1 MRSGGVASL
10 LAGALVC
17 TTIAGG
23 EGPMPSPAPPD
34 ITKLRIVYRIPGM
47 DRVRVERNRV
57 YREVAGSRLEMDLY
71 SPPEATRGA
80 PRPVVILIHGGPV
93 PPGASAKNMGVF
105 LSYGELLAASG
116 LKAVTFSHR
125 FYGPGALADAA
136 GDVAAAVAHVRD
148 HAEELGIDR
157 DRVALWAFS
166 GGGPFL
172 SQPLRERWPFVRAIV
187 AYYAVLDLQVPPPGA
202 AGGIADD
209 TRRDFSPLHL
219 LAAATENM
227 PPLLVARAGRDN
239 PWLNATIDRFVAEA
253 LARNVPLEL
262 MTHPAGQHG
271 FDVLDDDGR
280 SREIIARTLDFLKY
294 HLRRP

>member
-1 MRSGGVASL
+1 MRAGRMASMIAGTLVGTGVAR
-10 LAGALVC
+10 
-17 TTIAGG
+17 G
-23 EGPMPSPAPPD
+23 EGPMPPPPPD
-34 ITKLRIVYRIPGM
+34 ITRMRIVYRVPGM

-57 YREVAGSRLEMDLY
+57 YREVAGSRLEMDVY

-80 PRPVVILIHGGPV
+80 PLPVVILIHGGPV

-116 LKAVTFSHR
+116 LMAVTFSHR
-125 FYGPGALADAA
+125 FYGASALADAA
-136 GDVAAAVAHVRD
+136 GDVAAAVDHVRG

-172 SQPLRERWPFVRAIV
+172 SPALREQWPFVRAIV

-202 AGGIADD
+202 AGGITDE
-209 TRRDFSPLHL
+209 TRREFSPVRH
-219 LAAATENM
+219 LAAAGEKT

-239 PWLNATIDRFVAEA
+239 PWLNVTIDRFVQEA
-253 LARNVPLEL
+253 LARNASLEL

-271 FDVLDDDGR
+271 FDVLDDDDR
-280 SREIIARTLDFLKY
+280 SREIIARTLDFLK
-294 HLRRP
+294 RRLAHP

>member
-1 MRSGGVASL
+1 VPDL
-10 LAGALVC
+10 
-17 TTIAGG
+17 
-23 EGPMPSPAPPD
+23 PD
-34 ITKLRIVYRIPGM
+34 IVRRRVVYAVPGM

-57 YREVAGSRLEMDLY
+57 YREAGGARLEMDVY
-71 SPPEATRGA
+71 SPAGEPRGA
-80 PRPVVILIHGGPV
+80 PPPVVIMIHGGPV
-93 PPGASAKNMGVF
+93 PAGASAKNMGVF

-116 LKAVTFSHR
+116 LTAVTFSHR
-125 FYGPGALADAA
+125 FYGASAIADAA
-136 GDVAAAVAHVRD
+136 GDVAAAVDYVRG

-157 DRVALWAFS
+157 DRVSLWAFS
-166 GGGPFL
+166 GGGPLL

-187 AYYAVLDLQVPPPGA
+187 AYYAVLDLQVLPPGA
-202 AGGIADD
+202 ASGITSE
-209 TRRDFSPLHL
+209 TRREFSPVHH
-219 LAAATENM
+219 LAAAGENM
-227 PPLLVARAGRDN
+227 PSLLVARAGRDN

-280 SREIIARTLDFLKY
+280 SREIIARTLDFLKD